1 MKRDPAIVSKTMSA
15 IRGKD
20 TGIEKKLRK
29 ALSEQGIHYRLYS
42 TKVIGHPDILIDSLK
57 IAIFC
62 DSEFWHGYRF
72 EENEAKLTSNRD
84 YWVNKIRHNKERDEI
99 VNKTLKEQ
107 GYLVL
112 RFWGE
117 QINKHLDEVVNEIQE
132 AVNKRKHLFALREGI
147 KEKTTLVYIE
157 KEGSYLM
164 LCRDKEEGET
174 GLLDCHAEFVPRENH
189 ERLLEEGRKP
199 GEGGRAKG
207 GLEEHAAGPHRA
219 KDRDGVRDDSPRGT
233 HGATLRRGRRNAV

>member
-20 TGIEKKLRK
+20 TGIEKRLRK

-72 EENEAKLTSNRD
+72 EENETKLTSNRD

-117 QINKHLDEVVNEIQE
+117 QINKHLDEVVNEI
-132 AVNKRKHLFALREGI
+132 L
-147 KEKTTLVYIE
+147 Y
-157 KEGSYLM
+157 
-164 LCRDKEEGET
+164 
-174 GLLDCHAEFVPRENH
+174 
-189 ERLLEEGRKP
+189 
-199 GEGGRAKG
+199 
-207 GLEEHAAGPHRA
+207 
-219 KDRDGVRDDSPRGT
+219 
-233 HGATLRRGRRNAV
+233 